1 MVNLIKVFAIL
12 FLVLPAYISANECQV
27 SVIPTLTLSGKLED
41 TYKAVIINLGD
52 VDTGNILL
60 SSSDD
65 IVSVEGLDTVKGG
78 YETPGSIYVDGFY
91 SFTYTVESG
100 KTVSWSATCTAS
112 LSPRSKAK
120 ATKAPTAAPTHKATT
135 TAKPKATTTTTTV
148 KPKSTTTAKPKTTT
162 TTAKPAATAAPAK
175 SSTSTAKP
183 SGSSTGQVCSGGSW
197 WKPAPTTTWQWQL
210 TGTIDTSVDVQMY
223 DIDLFDNTAATISTL
238 HSQGRVVI
246 CYFSTQYEDWRPD
259 ASDFT
264 AAILGN
270 GLDGW
275 EGENYVDIRSTVVRN
290 IMTARMDL
298 AVTKGCDG
306 LEPDNVDGYESDT
319 GFPLTAADQLNF
331 NEFIAAQA
339 HARGLSVGLKNDV
352 DQGKTL
358 EPFFDWALDEQ
369 CYEYSECD
377 TLTSFI
383 TNGKAVFNAE
393 YSGSAAKVCPYMVG
407 IQFSSLIKTLDLT
420 ATIKAQCCTY
430 APGGCAAVAAH
441 TCVTSESSL
450 IADNAPTL
458 ETVDILEQEFTA
470 SATTTYA
477 SVLLVSVAVLLGL
490 NL

>member
-1 MVNLIKVFAIL
+1 
-12 FLVLPAYISANECQV
+12 
-27 SVIPTLTLSGKLED
+27 
-41 TYKAVIINLGD
+41 
-52 VDTGNILL
+52 
-60 SSSDD
+60 
-65 IVSVEGLDTVKGG
+65 
-78 YETPGSIYVDGFY
+78 
-91 SFTYTVESG
+91 
-100 KTVSWSATCTAS
+100 
-112 LSPRSKAK
+112 
-120 ATKAPTAAPTHKATT
+120 
-135 TAKPKATTTTTTV
+135 
-148 KPKSTTTAKPKTTT
+148 
-162 TTAKPAATAAPAK
+162 
-175 SSTSTAKP
+175 
-183 SGSSTGQVCSGGSW
+183 
-197 WKPAPTTTWQWQL
+197 
-210 TGTIDTSVDVQMY
+210 MY

-264 AAILGN
+264 AAVLGN

-306 LEPDNVDGYESDT
+306 LEPDNVDGYTANT

-331 NEFIAAQA
+331 NEFIASSA

-352 DQGKTL
+352 DQGAAL

-377 TLTSFI
+377 TLKSFI

-393 YSGSAAKVCPYMVG
+393 YSGTAAKVCPYMVG

-420 ATIKAQCCTY
+420 ATIKSQCCTY
-430 APGGCAAVAAH
+430 ATGGCAAVAAH
-441 TCVTSESSL
+441 TCVSSVANM
-450 IADNAPTL
+450 IADNAPELVVAPAHT
-458 ETVDILEQEFTA
+458 EEFTA
-470 SATTTYA
+470 SATSTYA
-477 SVLLVSVAVLLGL
+477 SVAVLAVAAVVAL